1 MTACQPE
8 PLNLPVTME
17 PDNPLWRYALAC
29 WRNPGLAQGCL
40 ELQKQGWS
48 VTRILCAAWLGVNGR
63 VFTGIEDAKVTEW
76 RDRVTGSIRSARKS
90 IPRHHE
96 DCRQLREALASAE
109 LQAEQT
115 ELALAWQSIMT
126 LNPETGTMQDTTAA
140 ILRNLDVAAPAR
152 TPEPDQMNQLHTLA
166 AQLAG
171 TARGDSQPCS

>member
-1 MTACQPE
+1 
-8 PLNLPVTME
+8 VTK
-17 PDNPLWRYALAC
+17 W
-29 WRNPGLAQGCL
+29 L
-40 ELQKQGWS
+40 E
-48 VTRILCAAWLGVNGR
+48 
-63 VFTGIEDAKVTEW
+63 
-76 RDRVTGSIRSARKS
+76 RVTGSIRSARKS

-140 ILRNLDVAAPAR
+140 ILRNLDAAAPAR

-166 AQLAG
+166 AQLAD

>member
-1 MTACQPE
+1 M
-8 PLNLPVTME
+8 
-17 PDNPLWRYALAC
+17 
-29 WRNPGLAQGCL
+29 
-40 ELQKQGWS
+40 
-48 VTRILCAAWLGVNGR
+48 NGR
-63 VFTGIEDAKVTEW
+63 VFTGFEDAKVTEW

-140 ILRNLDVAAPAR
+140 ILRNLDVAR
-152 TPEPDQMNQLHTLA
+152 SEERRVGKRGNDETRPDA
-166 AQLAG
+166 
-171 TARGDSQPCS
+171 

>member
-1 MTACQPE
+1 MTVQQAE
-8 PLNLPVTME
+8 PLELPEHME
-17 PDNPLWRYALAC
+17 PDNPLWRYALAQ
-29 WRNPGLAQGCL
+29 WQDPQVAEACL
-40 ELQKQGWS
+40 ELQSEGWS
-48 VTRILCAAWLGVNGR
+48 VSRILCAGWLATQGQSFSGV
-63 VFTGIEDAKVTEW
+63 EDAKVTEW

-166 AQLAG
+166 AQLAD